1 VPDIIYL
8 DHAATSWPKP
18 PDVEAHMLRCLRELF
33 ANAGR
38 SAHHAALESARLLF
52 GVRTRLATLF
62 GAPNPAHVVFTRG
75 ATESIN
81 LVLKGF
87 LRQGDRVAVSP
98 LEHNAVMRPLARL
111 TREHGIVVDTLPA
124 DPLGRV
130 DVGSLAGLDG
140 RYRLVVVAHGSNV
153 NGLVQDIGA
162 IARALPTTPIL
173 LDAAQTA
180 GVVPINVA
188 ADRIA
193 FLACSAHKGL
203 LGPTGVGVCILSPD
217 LEVEPLIEGGTG
229 SRSESVE
236 QPGFA
241 PDRYEAGTLNLH
253 GIAGLGGSLAHIEA
267 HGLLGDHK
275 RRLTTRLIDGLREV
289 PGVRLASPADGTALL
304 AGFTLEGLPPDRVAL
319 ALERD
324 HGILCRPGLHCAPA
338 AHRHLGTLPQGVV
351 RLSPGF
357 GNTHDE
363 IDHAVRAVHA
373 VAASRH

>member
-1 VPDIIYL
+1 MSQCIYL

-18 PDVEAHMLRCLRELF
+18 PAVEAEMVRCLRELT
-33 ANAGR
+33 ANPGR
-38 SAHHAALESARLLF
+38 SGHQPALDAARVLF
-52 GVRTRLATLF
+52 DVRSRLARLF
-62 GAPNPAHVVFTRG
+62 GAPDPARVVFTRG
-75 ATESIN
+75 ATEGVN

-98 LEHNAVMRPLARL
+98 LEHNAAMRPLTRLARE
-111 TREHGIVVDTLPA
+111 RGIAVDTLPA
-124 DPLGRV
+124 DPLGRI
-130 DVGSLAGLDG
+130 DIEALEGLGG
-140 RYRLVVVAHGSNV
+140 RYRLVAVAHGSNV

-162 IARALPTTPIL
+162 IAAALPDTPIL

-180 GVVPINVA
+180 GVVPIDVA